1 MNILLKKKTT
11 IALQAMNKVN
21 HVQKSLLSEVLL
33 SLLIAVGILIQD
45 NRNKEFLYIWY
56 LMFCLRQSSFI
67 LITVNSQVPD
77 LAQFQLLSLVNS
89 VNVLCVT
96 HCI

>member
-1 MNILLKKKTT
+1 MKILRKKKKKES

-33 SLLIAVGILIQD
+33 SLLIVVGILIQD
-45 NRNKEFLYIWY
+45 NRSKEVLYIFGIF
-56 LMFCLRQSSFI
+56 MFCPRQSNFI

-77 LAQFQLLSLVNS
+77 ISQFQLLSLVNS
-89 VNVLCVT
+89 C
-96 HCI
+96 

>member
-56 LMFCLRQSSFI
+56 LMFCLRQSNFI